1 MGLAASQG
9 RYLCLTARM
18 SDLVYEG
25 QQISQQRMNL
35 AKESQA
41 IADRYAEAT
50 NNKIMVAN
58 VYTGGAEASTQ
69 QQLTYSL
76 LTSPTSEYGLGYRL
90 VDKYGNVVVP
100 SNSDYLEA
108 SELGLDGQRTTT
120 KFFNQNDFISKYMP
134 DLSEEDKASYSTYSM
149 AELKNKFNELNP
161 DSGVTLET
169 KKSFPEHIMQDN
181 DARCVDENVMDP
193 EYLHMMITTGEYYIQ
208 AIENPEKP
216 EWKEISWQGSNH
228 ITEVYDTSD
237 DAAAEAQY
245 EADMRA
251 LEKKDKI
258 LELRLEQV
266 ETEEKSVET
275 EIETVKGVID
285 KNIENSFKTFA

>member
-25 QQISQQRMNL
+25 QQISQQRLNL
-35 AKESQA
+35 ATESQQ

-58 VYTGGAEASTQ
+58 MYTGGSEPSSQ
-69 QQLTYSL
+69 VQLTYSL
-76 LTSPTSEYGLGYRL
+76 LTTPTSEYGLGYRL
-90 VDKYGNVVVP
+90 VDKNGNVVVP
-100 SNSDYLEA
+100 SNDDYLET

-120 KFFNQNDFISKYMP
+120 KFFNQNDFIAKYMP
-134 DLSEEDKASYSTYSM
+134 NISEEDKAFYSTYSM
-149 AELKNKFNELNP
+149 AELKNVFKELNP
-161 DSGVTLET
+161 DSNVTLET
-169 KKSFPEHIMQDN
+169 KKSFPEHILQEN
-181 DARCVDENVMDP
+181 DARCIDEKVVDP
-193 EYLHMMITTGEYYIQ
+193 EYLQMMISTGEYYIQ
-208 AIENPEKP
+208 SITDPETQKW
-216 EWKEISWQGSNH
+216 EDLTWQGSNN

-275 EIETVKGVID
+275 EIETIKGVID